1 MWVGLTKRWLTRYR
15 HLCPEKKIT
24 FLEDHLF
31 YNFSIPRLALV
42 FIISMMLSSV
52 FLVNTSSVSASEGE
66 GNFLTTEVAYNL
78 EGPISDLASGSV
90 FQEVADSEEM
100 TIAESTKDGA
110 EEIIIG
116 ILLLVGFTVL
126 GVGVAAYGVSSR

>member
-1 MWVGLTKRWLTRYR
+1 ML
-15 HLCPEKKIT
+15 
-24 FLEDHLF
+24 

-78 EGPISDLASGSV
+78 EGPISDLASESV

>member
-1 MWVGLTKRWLTRYR
+1 
-15 HLCPEKKIT
+15 
-24 FLEDHLF
+24 
-31 YNFSIPRLALV
+31 
-42 FIISMMLSSV
+42 
-52 FLVNTSSVSASEGE
+52 
-66 GNFLTTEVAYNL
+66 
-78 EGPISDLASGSV
+78 
-90 FQEVADSEEM
+90 M

>member
-1 MWVGLTKRWLTRYR
+1 M
-15 HLCPEKKIT
+15 
-24 FLEDHLF
+24 F

-52 FLVNTSSVSASEGE
+52 FLVNTSSVSASERE

>member
-1 MWVGLTKRWLTRYR
+1 ML
-15 HLCPEKKIT
+15 
-24 FLEDHLF
+24 

-42 FIISMMLSSV
+42 VIISMMLSSV
-52 FLVNTSSVSASEGE
+52 FLVNTSSVSASERE
-66 GNFLTTEVAYNL
+66 GNFLTTEVVNNL

-100 TIAESTKDGA
+100 TVAESTKDGE

>member
-1 MWVGLTKRWLTRYR
+1 MWFGLTKRWLTRYL

-24 FLEDHLF
+24 FLEDHLL
-31 YNFSIPRLALV
+31 YSFSISRLVLV
-42 FIISMMLSSV
+42 FLIFMMLGLV
-52 FLVNTSSVSASEGE
+52 FFVNASFVLASEGE
-66 GNFLTTEVAYNL
+66 GEFLTTEVAYNL
-78 EGPISDLASGSV
+78 EGPLSSLASVSV
-90 FQEVADSEEM
+90 FQEVVDSEEV
-100 TIAESTKDGA
+100 TVAESTKDGA

>member
-1 MWVGLTKRWLTRYR
+1 ML
-15 HLCPEKKIT
+15 
-24 FLEDHLF
+24 

-78 EGPISDLASGSV
+78 EEPISDLASGSV